1 MPEANGHR
9 PLIGLHQQRHSSE
22 RYKDTLHAGIL
33 VCSRVTFSE
42 LYGRPPAAHGE
53 APGRV
58 NLMGE
63 HTDYNGGFVLPAAIP
78 RRTIVDLA
86 PREDRIVR
94 VWSAQFPDLDPIEY
108 RLGEERRRGD
118 WIDYVQGLTWVLAS
132 DGVGTG
138 FDARIESTV
147 PLGSGLSSSAALE
160 IALGRALREAFQ
172 LQLDDVTLAVRG
184 RRVETDFVGAPIG
197 IMDQM
202 ACSLADTTSA
212 LFLDTRSL
220 TYSRVPL
227 PSGSALIVIDSGV
240 THRHAGGEYA
250 MRREECGRAA
260 ALLNV
265 TELRDVPI
273 DDLDRVNAL
282 PEPLNR
288 RARHVVTE
296 NARVLET
303 VRALEASDL
312 STAGRLFLESHVSM
326 RDDFAVSI
334 PPIDAL
340 VELARGASGIYG
352 VRLTG
357 GGFGG
362 SVVALA
368 ERSKAAEA
376 ARMIVDTH
384 NLKSRASARVLV
396 P

>member
-1 MPEANGHR
+1 
-9 PLIGLHQQRHSSE
+9 
-22 RYKDTLHAGIL
+22 
-33 VCSRVTFSE
+33 VTFSE
-42 LYGRPPAAHGE
+42 LYRRSPSAHGE

-58 NLMGE
+58 NLIGE

-86 PREDRIVR
+86 PRDDRLVR
-94 VWSAQFPDLDPIEY
+94 VWSAQFPDIDPIEY
-108 RLGEERRRGD
+108 RLGDERRRGA
-118 WIDYVQGLTWVLAS
+118 WVDYVQGLTWVLAAE
-132 DGVGTG
+132 GLRAG

-160 IALGRALREAFQ
+160 IALGRALRDAFQ
-172 LQLDDVTLAVRG
+172 LQMDDVTLAVRG

-227 PSGSALIVIDSGV
+227 PPASALIVIDSGV

-250 MRREECGRAA
+250 VRREECARAA
-260 ALLNV
+260 ALLHV
-265 TELRDVPI
+265 KELRDVSGEE
-273 DDLDRVNAL
+273 LDRVNGL

-303 VRALEASDL
+303 VRALEACDL
-312 STAGRLFLESHVSM
+312 STAGRLFLESHASM
-326 RDDFAVSI
+326 RDDFQVSI
-334 PPIDAL
+334 APIDAL
-340 VELARGASGIYG
+340 VELARHVEGVYG

-368 ERSKAAEA
+368 DRSKSAEA
-376 ARMIVDTH
+376 ARVIVESH

>member
-1 MPEANGHR
+1 M
-9 PLIGLHQQRHSSE
+9 
-22 RYKDTLHAGIL
+22 
-33 VCSRVTFSE
+33 TFE
-42 LYGRPPAAHGE
+42 DLYGRSATARGE

-58 NLMGE
+58 NLIGE

-78 RRTIVDLA
+78 RRTVVELA
-86 PREDRIVR
+86 PRDDRRVR
-94 VWSAQFPDLDPIEY
+94 VWSAQFPDHDPIEY
-108 RLGEERRRGD
+108 RLGEERRRGE
-118 WIDYVQGLTWVLAS
+118 WVDYVQGLTWALAP
-132 DGVGTG
+132 DGLDTG
-138 FDARIESTV
+138 FDGRIESTV
-147 PLGSGLSSSAALE
+147 PLGSGLSSSASLE
-160 IALGRALREAFQ
+160 ISLGRALRDAFR

-184 RRVETDFVGAPIG
+184 RRVETDFVGAPVG

-227 PSGSALIVIDSGV
+227 PSASALIVIDSGI

-250 MRREECGRAA
+250 TRREECARAA
-260 ALLNV
+260 ALLGV
-265 TELRDVPI
+265 KELRDI
-273 DDLDRVNAL
+273 SLDDLDRVNAL

-288 RARHVVTE
+288 RARHVITE

-303 VRALEASDL
+303 VKALRAGDL
-312 STAGRLFLESHVSM
+312 PTTGRLFLESHASM
-326 RDDFAVSI
+326 RDDFEMSI

-340 VELARGASGIYG
+340 VELARDVQGVYG

-368 ERSKAAEA
+368 ERSTAEHVA
-376 ARMIVDTH
+376 CGIVDAYNRT
-384 NLKSRASARVLV
+384 NRSTARVLV

>member
-1 MPEANGHR
+1 MTVR
-9 PLIGLHQQRHSSE
+9 SGL
-22 RYKDTLHAGIL
+22 
-33 VCSRVTFSE
+33 TFAD
-42 LYGRPPAAHGE
+42 LYGRSPSAHGE

-58 NLMGE
+58 NLIGE

-78 RRTIVDLA
+78 RRTTVDLA
-86 PREDRIVR
+86 PREDRLVR
-94 VWSAQFPDLDPIEY
+94 VWSAQFPDADPVEY

-118 WIDYVQGLTWVLAS
+118 WVDYVQGLTWVLAS
-132 DGVGTG
+132 DGLRVG
-138 FDARIESTV
+138 FDARLASTV

-160 IALGRALREAFQ
+160 IALGRALRAA
-172 LQLDDVTLAVRG
+172 LDLRLDDVTLAVRG

-220 TYSRVPL
+220 MYSRVPL
-227 PSGSALIVIDSGV
+227 PPASALIVIDSGV
-240 THRHAGGEYA
+240 THSHAGGEYTV
-250 MRREECGRAA
+250 RRAECGRAA
-260 ALLNV
+260 ALLDV
-265 TELRDVPI
+265 TELRDVAV

-282 PEPLNR
+282 PEPFNR

-296 NARVLET
+296 NARVLDT
-303 VRALEASDL
+303 VRALEACDL
-312 STAGRLFLESHVSM
+312 SAAGRLFLESHTSM
-326 RDDFAVSI
+326 RDDFQISI
-334 PPIDAL
+334 PQIDAL
-340 VELARGASGIYG
+340 VEIARKVDGVYG

-368 ERSKAAEA
+368 DRAKAAEA
-376 ARMIVDTH
+376 ARVIVDAH
-384 NLKSRASARVLV
+384 NLESPASARVLV

>member
-1 MPEANGHR
+1 
-9 PLIGLHQQRHSSE
+9 
-22 RYKDTLHAGIL
+22 
-33 VCSRVTFSE
+33 VTFAD
-42 LYGRPPAAHGE
+42 LYGRSPSAHGE

-58 NLMGE
+58 NLIGE

-78 RRTIVDLA
+78 RRTVVDLA
-86 PREDRIVR
+86 PREDRLVR
-94 VWSAQFPDLDPIEY
+94 VWSAQFPDADPLEY
-108 RLGEERRRGD
+108 RLGEERRSGQ
-118 WIDYVQGLTWVLAS
+118 WVDYVQGLTWVLAS
-132 DGVGTG
+132 DGLRAG

-160 IALGRALREAFQ
+160 ISLGRALRDAFQ

-227 PSGSALIVIDSGV
+227 PSTSALIVIDSGV

-250 MRREECGRAA
+250 VRREECARAA
-260 ALLNV
+260 ALLDV
-265 TELRDVPI
+265 KELRDVSV
-273 DDLDRVNAL
+273 DELERVNAL

-296 NARVLET
+296 NARVLKA
-303 VRALEASDL
+303 VKALTACDL
-312 STAGRLFLESHVSM
+312 SATGRLFLESHASM
-326 RDDFAVSI
+326 RDDFQVSI
-334 PPIDAL
+334 AAIDSL
-340 VELARGASGIYG
+340 VEVARGVQGVYG

-362 SVVALA
+362 SIVALA
-368 ERSKAAEA
+368 ERSRAADA
-376 ARMIVDTH
+376 AREIIQAY
-384 NLKSRASARVLV
+384 NRSGRSPARMLV

>member
-1 MPEANGHR
+1 MN
-9 PLIGLHQQRHSSE
+9 LI
-22 RYKDTLHAGIL
+22 
-33 VCSRVTFSE
+33 
-42 LYGRPPAAHGE
+42 
-53 APGRV
+53 
-58 NLMGE
+58 GE

-78 RRTIVDLA
+78 RRTIVELA
-86 PREDRIVR
+86 TREDRLVR
-94 VWSAQFPDLDPIEY
+94 VWSAQFPEPAPIEY
-108 RLGEERRRGD
+108 RLGEERRRSD
-118 WIDYVQGLTWVLAS
+118 WADYVQGLTWALAS
-132 DGVGTG
+132 DGLRAG
-138 FDARIESTV
+138 FDARIESSV

-160 IALGRALREAFQ
+160 ISLGRALRDAFR
-172 LQLDDVTLAVRG
+172 LQLDDVKLAVQG

-227 PSGSALIVIDSGV
+227 PSGSALIVIDSGI

-250 MRREECGRAA
+250 VRRQECAEAA
-260 ALLNV
+260 ALLGV
-265 TELRDVPI
+265 KELRDVSV
-273 DDLDRVNAL
+273 DQLERVHAL

-296 NARVLET
+296 NARVLAT
-303 VRALEASDL
+303 VRALEAGDL
-312 STAGRLFLESHVSM
+312 STVGRLFLESHASM
-326 RDDFAVSI
+326 RDDFQVSI

-340 VELARGASGIYG
+340 VEIARTVEGVYG

-368 ERSKAAEA
+368 DRSNAAEA
-376 ARMIVDTH
+376 ARAIVETY
-384 NLKSRASARVLV
+384 NLRTQASARVLV

>member
-1 MPEANGHR
+1 
-9 PLIGLHQQRHSSE
+9 
-22 RYKDTLHAGIL
+22 
-33 VCSRVTFSE
+33 VTFE
-42 LYGRPPAAHGE
+42 DLYGRPPTAHGE

-58 NLMGE
+58 NLIGE

-78 RRTIVDLA
+78 RRTVVDLA
-86 PREDRIVR
+86 PRDDHRVR
-94 VWSAQFPDLDPIEY
+94 VWSAQFPGDDPIEY
-108 RLGEERRRGD
+108 RLGEERRCGQ
-118 WIDYVQGLTWVLAS
+118 WGDYVQGLTWTLAS
-132 DGVGTG
+132 DGLRDG

-147 PLGSGLSSSAALE
+147 PLGSGLSSSASLE
-160 IALGRALREAFQ
+160 ISLGRALRDAFR

-227 PSGSALIVIDSGV
+227 PPASALIVVDSGI

-250 MRREECGRAA
+250 TRREECARAA
-260 ALLNV
+260 ALLGV
-265 TELRDVPI
+265 KELRDVSV
-273 DDLDRVNAL
+273 DELDRVNAL

-296 NARVLET
+296 NARVLDT
-303 VRALEASDL
+303 VKALTAGDL
-312 STAGRLFLESHVSM
+312 ATTGRLFLESHASM
-326 RDDFAVSI
+326 RDDFQISI
-334 PPIDAL
+334 APIDTL
-340 VELARGASGIYG
+340 VELARGVQGVYG

-368 ERSKAAEA
+368 ERSNAKHA
-376 ARMIVDTH
+376 ARDIV
-384 NLKSRASARVLV
+384 RAYNRTDLSTARVLV

>member
-1 MPEANGHR
+1 
-9 PLIGLHQQRHSSE
+9 
-22 RYKDTLHAGIL
+22 
-33 VCSRVTFSE
+33 VSRVTFADI
-42 LYGRPPAAHGE
+42 YGRSPSAHGE

-58 NLMGE
+58 NLIGE

-78 RRTIVDLA
+78 RRTRVDLA
-86 PREDRIVR
+86 PRDDRLVR
-94 VWSAQFPDLDPIEY
+94 VWSAQFPGADPIEF

-118 WIDYVQGLTWVLAS
+118 WIDYVQGLTWVLAA
-132 DGVGTG
+132 DGLRNG
-138 FDARIESTV
+138 FDARVESTV

-160 IALGRALREAFQ
+160 ISLGRALRAAFR
-172 LQLDDVTLAVRG
+172 LPLDDVTLAVRG

-220 TYSRVPL
+220 TYLRVPL
-227 PSGSALIVIDSGV
+227 PPDSALIVIDSGV

-250 MRREECGRAA
+250 VRREECARAA
-260 ALLNV
+260 ARLGV
-265 TELRDVPI
+265 KELRDVAFE
-273 DDLDRVNAL
+273 DLERVNAL

-296 NARVLET
+296 NARVLEA
-303 VRALEASDL
+303 VRALQSNDL
-312 STAGRLFLESHVSM
+312 ETAGRLFLESHVSM
-326 RDDFAVSI
+326 RDDFEVSI

-340 VELARGASGIYG
+340 VEVARQVDGVYG

-368 ERSKAAEA
+368 DRSRAGEA
-376 ARMIVDTH
+376 ARLIVEAH
-384 NLKSRASARVLV
+384 NRRPSASARVLV